1 MKLMFIKEMKG
12 KSSVYIELLVLFLR
26 KYSNPNGITVDGLKW
41 LIGIADG
48 VLRGYIILSNKVTL
62 FLLFF

>member
-1 MKLMFIKEMKG
+1 MFF
-12 KSSVYIELLVLFLR
+12 IESLVLFLR
-26 KYSNPNGITVDGLKW
+26 KYSNCNGITVDGLKW

-62 FLLFF
+62 FLLFFDRNFLFFILSQL

>member
-1 MKLMFIKEMKG
+1 MFF
-12 KSSVYIELLVLFLR
+12 IESLVLFLR
-26 KYSNPNGITVDGLKW
+26 KYSNRNGITVDGLKW

-62 FLLFF
+62 FLLFFDRNFLFFILSQL